1 VVGDRRMEPTRGALV
16 TGANRGIGRAIAIEL
31 ANRGFNTVATMR
43 NPADAGDLIGE
54 SKGRL
59 NVGRLDVTEPASYV
73 LPDDLCVLVNNAGI
87 DTDYLPVEH
96 SDLDHWRRLFETN
109 VLGTVGLT
117 MAAIPLLR
125 ANQPSVVCNI
135 TSSSIL
141 ASVPFYSA
149 YRATKA
155 AVSAFGDSLRV
166 EVAQSGIRV
175 VEILPGPIDTDMF
188 RQSTGEQAG
197 NRYERYR
204 PLADV
209 AARLRI
215 ENADP
220 MVAPPAEAAI
230 RIVDA
235 ILDHGGPMRYGC
247 DPLSIGLLDLWRHTD
262 DEALFSLTGNYP
274 VEQRPL
280 AAEPEP

>member
-155 AVSAFGDSLRV
+155 AVS
-166 EVAQSGIRV
+166 
-175 VEILPGPIDTDMF
+175 
-188 RQSTGEQAG
+188 
-197 NRYERYR
+197 
-204 PLADV
+204 
-209 AARLRI
+209 RLRRQ
-215 ENADP
+215 P
-220 MVAPPAEAAI
+220 S
-230 RIVDA
+230 
-235 ILDHGGPMRYGC
+235 GGG
-247 DPLSIGLLDLWRHTD
+247 GAVRHPGGRDTAWPD
-262 DEALFSLTGNYP
+262 
-274 VEQRPL
+274 RH
-280 AAEPEP
+280 